1 MAKPSVTFDVN
12 YTKPSMKF
20 SVKVTK
26 KFNKTKVRKDIINSI
41 EGSKEIRKEIKRVF
55 QVANRRIQNIEK
67 GGYFS
72 PAVASLGKGGVEGYS
87 KFSVKGFGNTGDE
100 WKALVKEYSKAV
112 AFLNQPT
119 STATGAK
126 EFEIQVKN
134 KVGVPDDIWEYVKAD
149 VIGDVTSMS
158 DEMLQKLPYSQLTE
172 GAYDSA
178 YRSAS
183 SQIEKESIET
193 AKAIQ
198 KNIEKSAKEVTD
210 MIDNALDDLIKNWGF

>member
-1 MAKPSVTFDVN
+1 MAKPSVTF
-12 YTKPSMKF
+12 SL
-20 SVKVTK
+20 KVTK
-26 KFNKTKVRKDIINSI
+26 KFNKEKVRKDIINSI

-112 AFLNQPT
+112 SFLNQPT

-126 EFEIQVKN
+126 EFEIQVKK
-134 KVGVPDDIWEYVKAD
+134 KVGVPDDIWDYVKAD
-149 VIGDVTSMS
+149 VIGDITSMS

-183 SQIEKESIET
+183 SQIEKESKEIV
-193 AKAIQ
+193 KSIQ
-198 KNIEKSAKEVTD
+198 ENIEKTAKEVTD
-210 MIDNALDDLIKNWGF
+210 TIDEALDDLVKNWGF